1 MTRRLA
7 LVIEYSGAAYAGWQ
21 RQPQA
26 PTVQAAVE
34 DALASLT
41 QTPHRITGAG
51 RTDAGVH
58 ALGQVAHLDTESR
71 LPVGRIREGLNALL
85 PRDVVIREACEVPPD
100 FHARRDA
107 RLRVY
112 RYAVLAR
119 SHPSALL
126 RGYAH
131 HVAEPLDLAAMRAG
145 AGMLIGEHDFAAFRI
160 QGTMTVSTICDLRA
174 LRIEQRGDLVIVT
187 AAANRFLRQ
196 MVRRTVGVLLAVGRG
211 AMAPDAIGAILA
223 SRDNA
228 QAVPSAPPHGLYLV
242 RVLYPAGRLGVS
254 TPDAPAVS

>member
-1 MTRRLA
+1 VTRRLA
-7 LVIEYSGAAYAGWQ
+7 LIVEYDGAAYAGWQ
-21 RQPQA
+21 RQPEV
-26 PTVQAAVE
+26 PTVQAVIE

-58 ALGQVAHLDTESR
+58 ALGQVAHLDTQSH
-71 LPVGRIREGLNALL
+71 LPADRIREGLNALL
-85 PRDVVIREACEVPPD
+85 PRDVVIREVCEVAPD

-119 SHPSALL
+119 PRPSALL

-131 HVAEPLDLAAMRAG
+131 HVAEPLDVDAMRAG
-145 AGMLIGEHDFAAFRI
+145 ATGLTGEHDFAAFRI
-160 QGTMTVSTICDLRA
+160 LGTGTTSTVCHVRT
-174 LRIEQRGDLVIVT
+174 LRIEQRGDLLVFT

-196 MVRRTVGVLLAVGRG
+196 MVRRIVGVLLAVGRG
-211 AMAPDAIGAILA
+211 GQPPESVAATLA
-223 SRDNA
+223 SRDNRRTG
-228 QAVPSAPPHGLYLV
+228 APAPAHGLYLV
-242 RVLYPAGRLGVS
+242 RVLYPAHRVVGPPQPPVQML
-254 TPDAPAVS
+254 

>member
-1 MTRRLA
+1 MARRLA
-7 LVIEYSGAAYAGWQ
+7 LIVEYDGTAYAGWQ

-26 PTVQAAVE
+26 PTVQAAIE

-58 ALGQVAHLDTESR
+58 ALGQVAHLDTRSR
-71 LPVGRIREGLNALL
+71 LPADRIREGLNALL
-85 PRDVVIREACEVPPD
+85 PRDVVVREACEVVPD

-119 SHPSALL
+119 PRPSALL

-131 HVAEPLDLAAMRAG
+131 HVAEPLDVDAMRAG
-145 AGMLIGEHDFAAFRI
+145 ATGLIGEHDFAAFRI
-160 QGTMTVSTICDLRA
+160 LGTRTASTVCDLRA
-174 LRIEQRGDLVIVT
+174 LRIERRGDLLIVT

-196 MVRRTVGVLLAVGRG
+196 MVRRIVGVLLAVGRG
-211 AMAPDAIGAILA
+211 AQPPESVAAILA
-223 SRDNA
+223 SRDTRRA
-228 QAVPSAPPHGLYLV
+228 GAPAPAHGLYLA
-242 RVLYPAGRLGVS
+242 RVLYPAHRIVGPEPQPPVL
-254 TPDAPAVS
+254 